1 MYRNLG
7 PERTIRLAYRT
18 GTKHANADQVSGRWS
33 QWAKRHEWEDRARAY
48 DAHLEKVELQAR
60 EREIAKRA
68 SEIERRRQQAQD
80 EAWAIYEELKTKVQ
94 QMLKLPIVT
103 VTDADGKK
111 TVNPAKW
118 DYNSLARAIEAMT
131 KLMKLGAGLDSG
143 LVTNLNIDWE
153 SLTEEQLERIA
164 AGEDPALVIGSA
176 RKGCA

>member
-1 MYRNLG
+1 
-7 PERTIRLAYRT
+7 
-18 GTKHANADQVSGRWS
+18 
-33 QWAKRHEWEDRARAY
+33 
-48 DAHLEKVELQAR
+48 
-60 EREIAKRA
+60 
-68 SEIERRRQQAQD
+68 
-80 EAWAIYEELKTKVQ
+80 
-94 QMLKLPIVT
+94 MLKLPIVT

-164 AGEDPALVIGSA
+164 AGEDPARVIGSA
-176 RKGCA
+176 RKGSA